1 MTADLPLDDLSTTID
16 LSATFARIQG
26 LLLTE
31 DTVSKAVELLA
42 DAAKESIPGTL
53 GAGVSV
59 MDEQGRRTSFG
70 ATDDIVMQ
78 ADALQ
83 YELGEGPCITAWAT
97 TGTVRSDDLAAEER
111 WTLWTPRAAA
121 LGVRSVLSAPM
132 VFRTESVG
140 AIKVYSAQNSAFDA
154 RSERLL
160 ALFAGPAAT
169 LLANVQAAHAPRR
182 ISKQLKEAIASRDS
196 IGFARGILMER
207 EGLSEDESMA
217 RLLEIARAQGGT
229 LRAAAAAIVSGSGKL
244 QG

>member
-1 MTADLPLDDLSTTID
+1 MTADLPLDELST
-16 LSATFARIQG
+16 TFARIQG

-31 DTVSKAVELLA
+31 DTVSKAVDLLA
-42 DAAKESIPGTL
+42 DAAKESIPGTV

-59 MDEQGRRTSFG
+59 MNEQGRRTSFG
-70 ATDDIVMQ
+70 ATDDIVRQ

-97 TGTVRSDDLAAEER
+97 TGTVRTDDLTTEER
-111 WTLWTPRAAA
+111 WGLWSPRAAR
-121 LGVRSVLSAPM
+121 LGLRSVLSAPL
-132 VFRTESVG
+132 VFQTESVG
-140 AIKVYSAQNSAFDA
+140 AIKVYSAQAGAFDA

-169 LLANVQAAHAPRR
+169 LLANVQAAEAPRR
-182 ISKQLKEAIASRDS
+182 ISRQLKEAIASRDG

-217 RLLEIARAQGGT
+217 RLLGIARSNGET
-229 LRAAAAAIVSGSGKL
+229 LRAAAAAIISGSGKS